1 MFVNCVSSSI
11 LSKRLSNQ
19 RSCRLNSTVSKFRKY
34 LPYER
39 SQLLLNPFCQ
49 VHLQQFCLGKCGF
62 KMRAIA
68 NNAVTHEQTSISKR
82 VIVVTSGKGGVGKTT
97 VTANLGVSIAR
108 LGYKTLLI
116 DADIGLRNLDLLL
129 GMENRLTYTAVD
141 VLENGCRLDQAL
153 VYDKRWLNL
162 VFLAVSKNRQRYH
175 ITEQNMVN
183 IVRAFIRLNYDF
195 ILIDCP
201 AGIDVGFMNA
211 IAPATESII
220 VTTPELP
227 ALRDADYVLGLL
239 ESNGI
244 YNNKVLVNRVRVDM
258 IQQYDMLSVYD
269 AQETLGIPLLG
280 AIPEDKTIISA
291 TNCGEPLVLQNQ
303 FNVAGLCFEMI
314 SRKLVGKNETVL
326 DLNTPYKNKF
336 EQLFSNH

>member
-1 MFVNCVSSSI
+1 MVTDALSS
-11 LSKRLSNQ
+11 
-19 RSCRLNSTVSKFRKY
+19 
-34 LPYER
+34 
-39 SQLLLNPFCQ
+39 
-49 VHLQQFCLGKCGF
+49 
-62 KMRAIA
+62 
-68 NNAVTHEQTSISKR
+68 EQTTVSKR

-129 GMENRLTYTAVD
+129 GMENRLTYTAMD

-153 VYDKRWLNL
+153 VYDKRWPNL
-162 VFLAVSKNRQRYH
+162 VFLAISKNRQRYH
-175 ITEQNMVN
+175 ITEQNMIN

-244 YNNKVLVNRVRVDM
+244 YNNKVLVNRVRIDM
-258 IQQYDMLSVYD
+258 IEQYDMLSVYD

-280 AIPEDKTIISA
+280 AIPENKTIISA

-303 FNVAGLCFEMI
+303 FNVAGLCFEMT
-314 SRKLVGKNETVL
+314 SRKLVGQNETVL
-326 DLNTPYKNKF
+326 DLNMPYKNKF
-336 EQLFSNH
+336 EQFFNKH